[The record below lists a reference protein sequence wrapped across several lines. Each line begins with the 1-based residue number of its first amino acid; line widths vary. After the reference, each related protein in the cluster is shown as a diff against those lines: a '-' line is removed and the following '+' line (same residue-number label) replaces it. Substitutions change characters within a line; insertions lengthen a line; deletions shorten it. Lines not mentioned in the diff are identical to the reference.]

1 MHGDKQT
8 FTLPRLFI
16 VFFLFVLHLGQ
27 YGERVFRVGGVRGIG
42 VGQFVEF
49 RFADDT
55 EAFQHVG
62 VAVPDVGMDALE
74 RQRQHDAFVEVLS
87 QVERVVGGRD
97 PQNVAV
103 AVVGFAM
110 GVARVAFAFGDVFA
124 DLHHGGPFEVYRA
137 AEREINKRLNT
148 LAARYPNQGNEMYL
162 CMTALDIA
170 LSLKRNEQ
178 NNDTQPFVESMQ
190 RMLQG
195 VEEALATTSR

>member
-1 MHGDKQT
+1 MCEYNMEVSED
-8 FTLPRLFI
+8 FSITLKI
-16 VFFLFVLHLGQ
+16 GLH
-27 YGERVFRVGGVRGIG
+27 
-42 VGQFVEF
+42 
-49 RFADDT
+49 T
-55 EAFQHVG
+55 
-62 VAVPDVGMDALE
+62 
-74 RQRQHDAFVEVLS
+74 LS
-87 QVERVVGGRD
+87 ITVKRKDE
-97 PQNVAV
+97 
-103 AVVGFAM
+103 
-110 GVARVAFAFGDVFA
+110 
-124 DLHHGGPFEVYRA
+124 EVYRA